1 MGNGICQAVPR
12 EWAGVNLPVV
22 SSGPGKKR
30 FHPRWRG
37 MKPRGEMNFAVHD
50 GGVAGNHADVFRAED
65 VAEGEKCQ
73 VIS

>member
-1 MGNGICQAVPR
+1 
-12 EWAGVNLPVV
+12 
-22 SSGPGKKR
+22 
-30 FHPRWRG
+30 